1 MPQDEGCNGFDDD
14 CDGSVDEALYQLCDE
29 NAEEGVG
36 ECRPSARLCSD
47 GMFGECSPPI
57 EPSEDICD
65 GKDND
70 CDGSVDE
77 TYPDGDMDNIADCVD
92 LDLDNDG
99 RTNTLDNCPLIAND
113 GQRDTDGDDVGDAC
127 DDDDDGDGFLD
138 VDDCGPLSIERFPAH
153 LNCVTALM
161 MIATAQSMKRFKS
174 PALMTTKRY
183 LVWAL
188 ASKVYGPVRRAS
200 GQRINQVL
208 PTDEACNGQDDD
220 CDGLTD
226 EGFEAG
232 FPDVDVDGFGDQTAA
247 PVCPA
252 PDGYVLNRLDCDD
265 GNADIKPGAEDRPD
279 PLYLDS
285 NCDGT
290 DGDAEAMEELD
301 VGGEGERDQIDGS
314 RENPYQTMLDAKR
327 ALERED
333 KKYLAIRINAVP
345 LNFTLLDGV
354 NLIGGYGL
362 DENWT
367 RSDEIRT
374 RLIKA
379 AVDPDANLGLYA
391 ESFEQPIEIMD
402 IDIEVGGSREFD
414 TTNYGVFFKD
424 MASVTLRNVA
434 IQVGDGAPGSA
445 GIIGMTGDAGV
456 NGAGGGSCTP
466 DGGNGRGGNSAA
478 AVCGDNGYPGG
489 DGGRGYDSDGSD
501 GLPQECGGGGGDY
514 GGGFDSGDD
523 GGAGGSHVTVEL
535 KPRRTCNGAARDS
548 RRLVYR

>member
-1 MPQDEGCNGFDDD
+1 MA
-14 CDGSVDEALYQLCDE
+14 ALMNLSTVHGQH
-29 NAEEGVG
+29 
-36 ECRPSARLCSD
+36 RLRR
-47 GMFGECSPPI
+47 
-57 EPSEDICD
+57 
-65 GKDND
+65 
-70 CDGSVDE
+70 
-77 TYPDGDMDNIADCVD
+77 

-138 VDDCGPLSIERFPAH
+138 VDDCGPLSIERFPGAPE
-153 LNCVTALM
+153 LCDGVDDDCDGSIDEAVQEPCFDDDEALSGVGACQQGLRTCETGVWTAC
-161 MIATAQSMKRFKS
+161 
-174 PALMTTKRY
+174 
-183 LVWAL
+183 
-188 ASKVYGPVRRAS
+188 
-200 GQRINQVL
+200 INQVL

-290 DGDAEAMEELD
+290 DGDTEAMIFLD

-402 IDIEVGGSREFD
+402 IVIEVGGSREFD

-523 GGAGGSHVTVEL
+523 GGAGGSGRYGRIGSLGAPAMEPHGTPDGWYIGRGERGGVGTSGTPWL
-535 KPRRTCNGAARDS
+535 RWRWRRRRILAPQPARWWRRPRRWRWLRWS
-548 RRLVYR
+548 RWYWRA